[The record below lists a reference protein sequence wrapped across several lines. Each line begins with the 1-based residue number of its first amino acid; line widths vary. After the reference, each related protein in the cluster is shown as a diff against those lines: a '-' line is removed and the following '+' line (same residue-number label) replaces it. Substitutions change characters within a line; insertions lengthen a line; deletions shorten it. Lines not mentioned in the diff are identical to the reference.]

1 MEDTSHGLGRRNR
14 AARVPRQDRI
24 CFIMTQSAFLNPSDA
39 VMSTHAGTFAGDRFQ
54 VLDSWR
60 GICALLVALFHFP
73 TASAISRSSFIGSSY
88 FSSTS
93 A

>member
-1 MEDTSHGLGRRNR
+1 
-14 AARVPRQDRI
+14 
-24 CFIMTQSAFLNPSDA
+24 MTQTAFLNPSHA
-39 VMSTHAGTFAGDRFQ
+39 VMSTRTFAGDRFR

-73 TASAISRSSFIGSSY
+73 TASAISQSSFIGSSY